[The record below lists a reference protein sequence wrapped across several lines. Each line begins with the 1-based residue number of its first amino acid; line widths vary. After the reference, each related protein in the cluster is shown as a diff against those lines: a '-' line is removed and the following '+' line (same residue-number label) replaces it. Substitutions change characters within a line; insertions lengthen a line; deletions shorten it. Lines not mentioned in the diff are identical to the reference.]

1 MKKITLLIT
10 LFVVTLFSCNKDD
23 NNSGSSTS
31 SCTHLDT
38 WTLNDSDV
46 FSPNDSLDN
55 YYLNSNTHYF
65 KMEDNANH
73 SLSIFVSQVPQ
84 TVGQEIVYTSPDV
97 KDVKVEY
104 QNNTYE
110 LNAPLHSGR
119 LKIKRNAD
127 HFLISLSQTSLFKSA
142 DSISAKICDLKVMD
156 IAP

>member
-1 MKKITLLIT
+1 MKKITLLSMF
-10 LFVVTLFSCNKDD
+10 FVVAFFSCNKDE
-23 NNSGSSTS
+23 NNSGSTTS
-31 SCTHLDT
+31 NCTHLDS
-38 WTLNDSDV
+38 WTVNDSAV
-46 FSPNDSLDN
+46 FYPIDSLDRF
-55 YYLNSNTHYF
+55 YLNSNTYYF

-84 TVGQEIVYTSPDV
+84 TVGQEIVYTSPEV

-110 LNAPLHSGR
+110 LNAPLPSAR

-127 HFLISLSQTSLFKSA
+127 HFLISLSKTSLFKSA

-156 IAP
+156 VTP